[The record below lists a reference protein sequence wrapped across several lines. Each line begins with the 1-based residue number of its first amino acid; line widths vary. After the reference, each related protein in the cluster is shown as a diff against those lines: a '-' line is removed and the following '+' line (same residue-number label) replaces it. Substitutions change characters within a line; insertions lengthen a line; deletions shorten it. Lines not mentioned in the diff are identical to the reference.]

1 MSNGSGDCGR
11 RRSRSR
17 EDDLYSGA
25 PTEIQRARR
34 YEYHNPE
41 VVTPF
46 PPAPV
51 PSSFF
56 VQNDY
61 NKWELAK
68 SATTDAVLM
77 DRTWVST
84 NSCATI
90 LRKRGHVQHHTSA
103 EFAVDGC
110 IFISM
115 LQTPWSPTPTDWP
128 WTLPNFLADWER
140 EALVNLRALTV
151 NVFFWRG
158 DLRDAEEFILKLGV
172 GSE

>member
-1 MSNGSGDCGR
+1 MVRVIAVEGVPGVGKTTC
-11 RRSRSR
+11 
-17 EDDLYSGA
+17 
-25 PTEIQRARR
+25 IQALQQRFSERGVTSTII
-34 YEYHNPE
+34 PE